1 MKNIIDSFITQ
12 FGIDSSDF
20 KAKSKEINKT
30 FDSLKDKSEKT
41 AKSVKNSFSKNEQIL
56 PAENSTKRNFLSEL
70 FSGRSHKH
78 LNQATKD
85 VEKLHKSFS
94 VLKNVFL
101 GLMKGVSM
109 FAPELLPLSA
119 AAIGDYAITKFTT
132 KIALQNTPFFFNAQR
147 FNTPVSTLSAL
158 GQAISLTG
166 GNANSV
172 SSALGL
178 ISNSETQTR
187 LFGNSALNPYL
198 YALGVNFS
206 KNGQARKPLD
216 VLLDISKSLTNDV
229 KAHRLTRQDAYNLLA
244 MMGFSSDLANFLMQ
258 GSKTIIAQLRQEQLN
273 PELTKKQVS
282 EFLKVTNASAQLG
295 IAFRT
300 LENILAYQFSPFV
313 IRSLNAMT
321 FVLNKLNKFA
331 NNQIANSG
339 NSGSYISNIYQ
350 GIASPYGGTLQ
361 RPNYTNFLNSKSLGY
376 VIGKGESNN
385 NYNSYNTGTFGNNGR
400 IGHSGVNPNIS
411 KMSIQDI
418 LNWQLKTM
426 HESSLNPGRLHAV
439 GRYQFTYATLLNVA
453 RQNGISLNSLFNKKT
468 QDKLFSDLIW
478 QDAGNYIS
486 GKTNNA
492 TMAIKRI
499 ERDWTSAHAN
509 QQKIFDA
516 LLTAKMEYNKDKANM
531 ASSKNVTTHIGTIN
545 IHTQATD
552 AAGIAKALRDHT
564 DYLVPIQANSGL
576 S

>member
-41 AKSVKNSFSKNEQIL
+41 AKSVYTSFFKTPVDFASNDKRSFSY
-56 PAENSTKRNFLSEL
+56 FLREL
-70 FSGRSHKH
+70 QSDKGHQK
-78 LNQATKD
+78 LNRATKD

-101 GLMKGVSM
+101 GLMKGVSE
-109 FAPELLPLSA
+109 FAPELIPLGI
-119 AAIGDYAITKFTT
+119 AAIGDYEITKFTT
-132 KIALQNTPFFFNAQR
+132 KIAQRNTPFFFNAQR

-158 GQAISLTG
+158 GQAVSLTG
-166 GNANSV
+166 GSADSV
-172 SSALGL
+172 SSALNL
-178 ISNSETQTR
+178 ISSSETQTR

-216 VLLDISKSLTNDV
+216 VLLDISKSLTKDV

-244 MMGFSSDLANFLMQ
+244 MMGFSSDLSNFLMQ

-273 PELTKKQVS
+273 PELTKKQAS
-282 EFLKVTNASAQLG
+282 EFLKVTNASAQLE

-300 LENILAYQFSPFV
+300 LQNILAYQFSPFV

-321 FVLNKLNKFA
+321 FALNKFNKFA
-331 NNQIANSG
+331 NNQTG
-339 NSGSYISNIYQ
+339 NSGSYISNVYQ

-361 RPNYTNFLNSKSLGY
+361 RPNYTNFLNSKSLAY

-453 RQNGISLNSLFNKKT
+453 RQNGIPLNSLFNKKT

-552 AAGIAKALRDHT
+552 AAGIAKALREHT
-564 DYLVPIQANSGL
+564 DYLFPIQANSGL